1 MSRLLTLMQYFLV
14 MLLRGSQDL
23 ISSRRGRRRNQH
35 RTRRVCST
43 AWGSTRRAQTRHR
56 RSRGNFPEW
65 CSERWGASLC
75 LGLARFNTGVHVTS
89 LTKHLVERTQSLRDD
104 QRAVNYV
111 LHQANI
117 NWVRETSDDGAAPLL
132 FATSSSIAAGFT
144 RKATVGLLPHN
155 AFVRDCSVDTRGAV
169 VVHCASAS
177 HSADTKREALER
189 ASAWALRDDWRDVAA
204 GPDASAYLRSL
215 SRTYTVPL
223 GNIYALLKHTIN

>member
-111 LHQANI
+111 LHEANI
-117 NWVRETSDDGAAPLL
+117 NGCVRRPMAGRRRCSSLHRRRSRLALHVKRRWASCRTTPSCATVLLIRAARSSCTAPLRRIL
-132 FATSSSIAAGFT
+132 RTPSGRRWSARARGRSATTGATS
-144 RKATVGLLPHN
+144 P
-155 AFVRDCSVDTRGAV
+155 RG
-169 VVHCASAS
+169 
-177 HSADTKREALER
+177 
-189 ASAWALRDDWRDVAA
+189 
-204 GPDASAYLRSL
+204 
-215 SRTYTVPL
+215 RTHQRT
-223 GNIYALLKHTIN
+223 